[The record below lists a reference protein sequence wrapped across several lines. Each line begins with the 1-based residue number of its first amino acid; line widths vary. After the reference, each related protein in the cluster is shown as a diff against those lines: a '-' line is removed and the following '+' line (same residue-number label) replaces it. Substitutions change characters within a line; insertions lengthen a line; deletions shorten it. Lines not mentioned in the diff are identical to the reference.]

1 MRIISG
7 HLKGRRLTSP
17 KQLPVRPTTDRAKE
31 ALFNIL
37 NHYFD
42 WDEITALDLF
52 SGTGNIAYEL
62 ASRGV
67 PEVTA
72 VDQNSH
78 CTRFIYKTTN
88 QLELPI
94 KVVKQ
99 AVLPFLEKTP
109 LQVDFV
115 FADPPYAFS
124 TQELD
129 ALIEKVTGGSL
140 LRPDGVFVLE
150 HDKHKTLTPREN
162 CLETRR
168 YGNSSFAFYSKK

>member
-1 MRIISG
+1 M
-7 HLKGRRLTSP
+7 
-17 KQLPVRPTTDRAKE
+17 
-31 ALFNIL
+31 
-37 NHYFD
+37 
-42 WDEITALDLF
+42 
-52 SGTGNIAYEL
+52 
-62 ASRGV
+62 
-67 PEVTA
+67 
-72 VDQNSH
+72 DQNSH

-140 LRPDGVFVLE
+140 LLPDGVFVLE